1 MARFI
6 LTVAIALFCLAVSA
20 RAQSSEKLI
29 RETLQRQ
36 TECWNAGDLDCF
48 MDGYW
53 KSDSL
58 LFIGSKGPA
67 YGWQTTLDN
76 YKNSY
81 PDKSAMG
88 KLTFTILQLYPIS
101 HDAYYCVGKWELERE
116 MDHPSGHFTL
126 LWRMINGE
134 WVITTDHS
142 S

>member
-1 MARFI
+1 MARFV
-6 LTVAIALFCLAVSA
+6 LTIAIAVFFLTASA
-20 RAQSSEKLI
+20 RAQSDEERI
-29 RETLQRQ
+29 RETLRRQ
-36 TECWNAGDLDCF
+36 TECWNNGDLDCF

-58 LFIGSKGPA
+58 LFIGSKGPT
-67 YGWQTTLDN
+67 YGWQTTMDN
-76 YKNSY
+76 YKQSY

-88 KLTFTILQLYPIS
+88 NLTFTILQLYPIS

-116 MDHPSGHFTL
+116 RDHPEGHFTL

-134 WVITTDHS
+134 WIITTDHS